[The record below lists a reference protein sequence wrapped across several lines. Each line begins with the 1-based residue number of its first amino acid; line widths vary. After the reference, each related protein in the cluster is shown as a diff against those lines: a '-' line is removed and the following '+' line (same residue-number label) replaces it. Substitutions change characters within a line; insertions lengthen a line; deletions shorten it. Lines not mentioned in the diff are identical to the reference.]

1 MGLTSKAFSDI
12 ITFSRSSN
20 ATRVGPDG
28 KIAYAPHNLLTYSEQ
43 LDNAAWNQ
51 ASLTVTANATA
62 APNGTATADKLIA
75 NTTNTY
81 HQVSESVTTVASV
94 VYAFSVYLK
103 MGESRYANLLMNNN
117 GGFSAIGVDMQA
129 GTIVTNSVGV
139 TQTTGSIQSV
149 GNGWYRATV
158 FVQAAS
164 TSIDFRITASN
175 SANTSWSFAG
185 DGSSG
190 FYAWGAQV
198 SAGSIAG
205 DYTPTTSAA
214 VYGPRF
220 DYDPVT
226 LAAKGLLIEEQR
238 TNLIT
243 YSEQFDNAAW
253 TKGDITVT
261 ANTTTA
267 PDGTTTAEK
276 ITESA
281 TNFSHLAYQSFSAS
295 ATAYT
300 VTVYAKAAERSWI
313 YLRFDTDAPV
323 ISAWYNLSTG
333 TVGTVGSGVTASIT
347 SVGNGWYRCTYT
359 RTATATTQYAVVGVS
374 NADGT
379 AFYTGDG
386 TSGVY
391 VWGAQLEAGAFATSY
406 IPTVASSVT
415 RSADVASVNTLSPW
429 FNAVEG
435 TLFAQFDEYISSSSI
450 TNQVFASLNDG
461 TANNEMLLYR
471 SGGGFD
477 ARFAILTSGALQ
489 ADVATSITIAQN
501 TAYKTAGA
509 YKLND
514 IAASTSGNTPG
525 TDTSA
530 TIPTV
535 SALQIGGGRGTTA
548 FSGHLRR
555 LAYYPRRL
563 TNAELQAL
571 TA

>member
-1 MGLTSKAFSDI
+1 MALISKAFSDI

-28 KIAYAPHNLLTYSEQ
+28 TVQYAPHNLLTYSEQ
-43 LDNAAWNQ
+43 FDNVAWNQ
-51 ASLTVTANATA
+51 SSLTVTTNAAA

-81 HQVSESVTTVASV
+81 HQVSELVTTVASV

-103 MGESRYANLLMNNN
+103 MGESRYANLLVNNN

-129 GTIVTNSVGV
+129 GAIVTNSVAV
-139 TQTTGSIQSV
+139 TQAVGSIQSV
-149 GNGWYRATV
+149 GNGWYRVTV

-238 TNLIT
+238 TNVAT
-243 YSEQFDNAAW
+243 YSEAFDNAAW
-253 TKGDITVT
+253 TKGNSSIS
-261 ANTTTA
+261 ANAVTA
-267 PDGTTTAEK
+267 PDGTTTADKLVED
-276 ITESA
+276 TA
-281 TNFSHLAYQSFSAS
+281 TTGHVVYQSFVGSAASYTASVFVKS
-295 ATAYT
+295 AG
-300 VTVYAKAAERSWI
+300 RSLI
-313 YLRFDTDAPV
+313 AIRFDDA
-323 ISAWYNLSTG
+323 STLSTSYFDLSTG
-333 TVGTVGSGVTASIT
+333 TVAASGTGATCSIT
-347 SVGNGWYRCTYT
+347 PVGNGWYRCSVT
-359 RTATATTQYAVVGVS
+359 RTLTVATYYFLLSPALTTSS
-374 NADGT
+374 NS
-379 AFYTGDG
+379 YTGDG
-386 TSGVY
+386 SSGLY
-391 VWGAQLEAGAFATSY
+391 LWGAQIEAGAFATSY
-406 IPTVASSVT
+406 IPTVASTVT

-429 FNAVEG
+429 FNATEG
-435 TLFAQFDEYISSSSI
+435 TLYTETASQGNNRIAWLHNTSTGTYDNFLYI
-450 TNQVFASLNDG
+450 V
-461 TANNEMLLYR
+461 
-471 SGGGFD
+471 
-477 ARFAILTSGALQ
+477 LTSGLNARSEVNVSGVSQASMITANAASALTT
-489 ADVATSITIAQN
+489 AKIALR
-501 TAYKTAGA
+501 YKANDFAVCLNAGA
-509 YKLND
+509 VVTD
-514 IAASTSGNTPG
+514 TSGNV
-525 TDTSA
+525 
-530 TIPTV
+530 PTV
-535 SALQIGGGRGTTA
+535 DRLQIGWHTDNVYLN
-548 FSGHLRR
+548 GHIRR
-555 LAYYPRRL
+555 LVYYPRRL

>member
-43 LDNAAWNQ
+43 FDNAAWTKN
-51 ASLTVTANATA
+51 AATVTANAIA
-62 APNGTATADKLIA
+62 APNGTVTADKFAEDTA
-75 NTTNTY
+75 NDAHYLDIRPAVTAGKSTMSIYVKAAGRTRFQIREGTNGEF
-81 HQVSESVTTVASV
+81 VS
-94 VYAFSVYLK
+94 FDLN
-103 MGESRYANLLMNNN
+103 NLSGN
-117 GGFSAIGVDMQA
+117 
-129 GTIVTNSVGV
+129 IV
-139 TQTTGSIQSV
+139 SV
-149 GNGWYRATV
+149 GNGWYRCWLTATPV
-158 FVQAAS
+158 S
-164 TSIDFRITASN
+164 TTFIYQIRLLNDAGTLVY
-175 SANTSWSFAG
+175 TG

-190 FYAWGAQV
+190 LYVWGAQV
-198 SAGSIAG
+198 SIGSIAG

-238 TNLIT
+238 TNVAT
-243 YSEQFDNAAW
+243 YSEAFDNAAW
-253 TKGDITVT
+253 TKGNSSIS
-261 ANTTTA
+261 ANAVTA
-267 PDGTTTAEK
+267 PDGTTTADKLVED
-276 ITESA
+276 TA
-281 TNFSHLAYQSFSAS
+281 TTGHVAYQSFVGSAASYTASVFVKS
-295 ATAYT
+295 AG
-300 VTVYAKAAERSWI
+300 RSLI
-313 YLRFDTDAPV
+313 AIRFDDA
-323 ISAWYNLSTG
+323 STLSTSYFDLSTG
-333 TVGTVGSGVTASIT
+333 TVAASGTGATCSIT
-347 SVGNGWYRCTYT
+347 PMGNGWYRCSVT
-359 RTATATTQYAVVGVS
+359 RTLTVATYYFLLSPALTTSS
-374 NADGT
+374 NS
-379 AFYTGDG
+379 YTGDG
-386 TSGVY
+386 SSGLY
-391 VWGAQLEAGAFATSY
+391 LWGAQIEAGAFATSY
-406 IPTVASSVT
+406 IPTVASTVT
-415 RSADVASVNTLSPW
+415 RSADVVSVNTLSPW

-535 SALQIGGGRGTTA
+535 SALQIGGGRSTTA